1 MEKPNVLYVDDEEI
15 NLEML
20 KITFQNEF
28 EILTAISAARRSGEF
43 YTRLCFSMNSSST
56 PSRFGSPI
64 SCRS

>member
-28 EILTAISAARRSGEF
+28 EILTAISAEEGAGNFIPGCVSQ
-43 YTRLCFSMNSSST
+43 
-56 PSRFGSPI
+56 
-64 SCRS
+64 